1 MAQDDDVLDSF
12 EAAELLKI
20 GRQVLLRECRA
31 GRVPATR
38 VGVQWRFSRQRLLDW
53 IASGE
58 NTARQGTEAPAPDPQ
73 PEPKPARKP
82 RAPKQG
88 QLV

>member
-1 MAQDDDVLDSF
+1 MAQDDDILDSY

-31 GRVPATR
+31 GRVPASR

-73 PEPKPARKP
+73 PAPKAKGKRTS
-82 RAPKQG
+82 PKQG
-88 QLV
+88 DLC